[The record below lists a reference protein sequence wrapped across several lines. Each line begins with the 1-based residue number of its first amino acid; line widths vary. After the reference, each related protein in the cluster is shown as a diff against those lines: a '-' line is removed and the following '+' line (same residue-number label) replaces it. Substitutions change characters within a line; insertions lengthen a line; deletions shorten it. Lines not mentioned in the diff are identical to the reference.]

1 VISHIHDNDE
11 NEIVL
16 LAKKTKQHLATC
28 EIPKRPVFY
37 SQSREDVALY
47 ERFYKHPVKCNGT
60 IVEMGAL
67 DGKLFSISKFFEDH
81 LKWTS
86 ILIEANPNN
95 FQRLLKNRPRSR
107 NYNTAI
113 CRQKYI

>member
-1 VISHIHDNDE
+1 MLPSLQLYHCISLDVYKNVYLIIFSLIACYIVISHIHDNDE

-16 LAKKTKQHLATC
+16 LAKKSKQDLATC

-67 DGKLFSISKFFEDH
+67 IFSV
-81 LKWTS
+81 L
-86 ILIEANPNN
+86 
-95 FQRLLKNRPRSR
+95 
-107 NYNTAI
+107 
-113 CRQKYI
+113 

>member
-1 VISHIHDNDE
+1 M
-11 NEIVL
+11 
-16 LAKKTKQHLATC
+16 
-28 EIPKRPVFY
+28 FY

-47 ERFYKHPVKCNGT
+47 ERFYKHPVNSNGT

-67 DGKLFSISKFFEDH
+67 DGQLFSISKFFEDH

-95 FQRLLKNRPRSR
+95 FQKLLKNLPRSR

-113 CRQKYI
+113 CRQRYI